1 MSAFK
6 QFLAKDIKVVPFT
19 VNKEFTLNNSE
30 FYTSSADA
38 GTYKEYVGIDR
49 FLGKNLSGSV
59 FEITTEPTTGT
70 INTHYQRTIYNSV
83 KELYYSNFLTSSWGD
98 PSSANLQRNISGS
111 IHTPNYYNYLSS
123 TLTASRYFPTGSEEK
138 VTVISIPSKLY
149 GEYIQP
155 SSFEFKYTDSSS
167 AVLQIL
173 DDGEGNLYS
182 SSSYAFYS
190 ESVFTTT
197 VEAIYSSLQDE
208 PDPTGAPNSFLR
220 LNFLNPITI
229 PSGYQLTQVN
239 YNPEGN
245 TAFVSGGLGVGGTT
259 LGVLSGEILNYVDIN
274 SNYITTGEPGQ
285 FYFTS
290 SNNPNPGA
298 PPPVGADT
306 IILTYTSTSFDES
319 GSLEANEK
327 IGNIIYEHGMAIIT
341 NQSAPLQGLTI
352 QTDTTCS
359 FKSSTTIYET
369 QYKCTARES
378 EFNLT
383 LNPSII
389 KNDST
394 GSLYDYSTGSFF
406 SPYITTIGLYDDNQ
420 NLLAVGKLSQP
431 VQSSP
436 TTDTTILVNLDL

>member
-6 QFLAKDIKVVPFT
+6 QFLAKDIKVVPLT

-70 INTHYQRTIYNSV
+70 IDTRYQRTIYNSV

-98 PSSANLQRNISGS
+98 PSSADLQRNISGS

-123 TLTASRYFPTGSEEK
+123 TLTASRYFPTGLEEK

-155 SSFEFKYTDSSS
+155 SSFEFKYTDSAS

-182 SSSYAFYS
+182 SASYSNYS
-190 ESVFTTT
+190 QSIFTET
-197 VEAIYSSLQDE
+197 VAANFVSLDQEIDPGVS
-208 PDPTGAPNSFLR
+208 PDAYER
-220 LNFLNPITI
+220 LTVSGFSI
-229 PSGYQLTQVN
+229 PSGYTLQSIH
-239 YNPEGN
+239 YDPEGN
-245 TAFVSGGLGVGGTT
+245 SPFVLGDFTNQPGTFTGSLSGDDLQYIDVSSTT
-259 LGVLSGEILNYVDIN
+259 LTTLNVGE
-274 SNYITTGEPGQ
+274 
-285 FYFTS
+285 FYFSGS
-290 SNNPNPGA
+290 SNPQSS
-298 PPPVGADT
+298 DT
-306 IILTYTSTSFDES
+306 ITLTYTSTSFDES
-319 GSLEANEK
+319 GSLRANEK

-406 SPYITTIGLYDDNQ
+406 APYITTIGLYDDNQ

-436 TTDTTILVNLDL
+436 TTDTTILVNIDL